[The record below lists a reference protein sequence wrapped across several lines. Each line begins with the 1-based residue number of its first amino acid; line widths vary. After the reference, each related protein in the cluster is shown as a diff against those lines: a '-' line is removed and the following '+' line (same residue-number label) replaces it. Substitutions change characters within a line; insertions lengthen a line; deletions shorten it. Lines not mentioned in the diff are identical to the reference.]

1 MIQDILL
8 ELAKG
13 FGKLF
18 LHPLFYFSFI
28 FSVCIGLWRV
38 KRERKDFDISVY
50 DMYHELRMLLPAGL
64 VAGVIISACT
74 LALGVEVSWFSCA
87 LLATTTL
94 LLSFFRARFLSPAWI
109 FGGAAILYY
118 VAKAAGM
125 GLPNADSTVS
135 EPLVFVSLSVLVG
148 LLLIGEGALIYRNA
162 WRDTSPRLVQSPRG
176 LTVGAHYSQRTWLIP
191 VFLLLPADH
200 IRSSF
205 DWWPFFSIGAQSFT
219 LFFFPFLIG
228 FERTMTASIPERA
241 LKETGRKVIW
251 LGVFTLL
258 LAFVSHWVP
267 VISYAALIFAFAGR
281 LAISYFDHNRQ
292 KSQPHF
298 FTPSTKGVL
307 ILGVL
312 PFTPAHKMGL
322 KSGEIIRKTNGVEVN
337 SEKEFYEALQRNR
350 AFCKLEVYDVNGQV
364 RFAQSSL
371 YEGEHHELGL
381 IFIDEER
388 HINGSA
394 VS

>member
-1 MIQDILL
+1 
-8 ELAKG
+8 
-13 FGKLF
+13 
-18 LHPLFYFSFI
+18 
-28 FSVCIGLWRV
+28 
-38 KRERKDFDISVY
+38 
-50 DMYHELRMLLPAGL
+50 
-64 VAGVIISACT
+64 
-74 LALGVEVSWFSCA
+74 
-87 LLATTTL
+87 
-94 LLSFFRARFLSPAWI
+94 
-109 FGGAAILYY
+109 
-118 VAKAAGM
+118 
-125 GLPNADSTVS
+125 
-135 EPLVFVSLSVLVG
+135 VL
-148 LLLIGEGALIYRNA
+148 
-162 WRDTSPRLVQSPRG
+162 
-176 LTVGAHYSQRTWLIP
+176 
-191 VFLLLPADH
+191 
-200 IRSSF
+200 
-205 DWWPFFSIGAQSFT
+205 
-219 LFFFPFLIG
+219 
-228 FERTMTASIPERA
+228 
-241 LKETGRKVIW
+241 
-251 LGVFTLL
+251 TLL

-298 FTPSTKGVL
+298 FTPSTKGIL